1 MTTDA
6 PRPVRIAASILAA
19 DFARL
24 GEQAAEAEAAGSDWL
39 HVDVMDGHFVP
50 NISLG
55 LPIVEALR
63 RSTRLPLDVHLM
75 VERPERFIT
84 AFAEAGADH
93 LIIHV
98 EACCHLHRAVEQIRS
113 AGLSPG
119 VTLNPATPLVML
131 EELLPHV
138 DQVVIMSVNPGYGG
152 QQFIP
157 SSLSRIAALRRRLT
171 ETGLN
176 VLISI
181 DGGVKPD
188 NAGQAVAAG
197 ADVLVAGTAVF
208 GPGHTVAAGVA
219 ALRRAAASAR
229 RWEAST
235 DR

>member
-1 MTTDA
+1 MTTGT

-24 GEQAAEAEAAGSDWL
+24 GEQVAEAEAAGCDWL

-55 LPIVEALR
+55 LPVIEALR

-75 VERPERFIT
+75 IEQPERFIT
-84 AFAEAGADH
+84 AFAAAGADH

-98 EACCHLHRAVEQIRS
+98 EACRHLHRAVEQIRA

-119 VTLNPATPLVML
+119 VTLNPATPLVMV
-131 EELLPHV
+131 EGLLPHV
-138 DQVVIMSVNPGYGG
+138 DQVVIMSVNPGFGG

-157 SSLSRIAALRRRLT
+157 SSLSRLAALRRRLT
-171 ETGLN
+171 EAGLN

-181 DGGVKPD
+181 DGGVNPD
-188 NAGQAVAAG
+188 NAGQAVLAG

-208 GPGHTVAAGVA
+208 GRGHTVAAGVA
-219 ALRRAAASAR
+219 ALRRAAAQVGQ
-229 RWEAST
+229 
-235 DR
+235 DRL